1 MVCSRSGSYRASLL
15 KYLIIALTILGLIIS
30 PAFSGLVPT
39 EKSLLWE
46 ISGNGLGQS
55 SYLFGT
61 IHIQCKNKL
70 VLSPER
76 QKYFDRTQQL
86 YLELDF
92 DDPQLQTEMAKYT
105 QMPPGQNLQK
115 LLGPKKYRKAQ
126 KYFAKN
132 LNLPL
137 EYFSTTRP
145 FILSALAIPTG
156 MKCPTSSW
164 EETLTKMAQQ
174 QNRVVM
180 GLETVREQFALFD
193 RLTLKQEAAMLMT
206 VIDYPEQSKKGF
218 QSLLAA
224 YDRQDLKQLQTIIA
238 ADPST
243 GKFNKILLD
252 QRNQKWIPLIDR
264 AAKEKPTFFGVGAG
278 HLVGK
283 QGVIALLRKA
293 GFTLRPL

>member
-1 MVCSRSGSYRASLL
+1 MVRSLL
-15 KYLIIALTILGLIIS
+15 KYVLIALTILGLVIS
-30 PAFSGLVPT
+30 PALSGLVPT
-39 EKSLLWE
+39 EKSLFWE
-46 ISGNGLGQS
+46 ISGNGLAQP

-92 DDPQLQTEMAKYT
+92 DDPNFQTEIAKYT
-105 QMPPGQNLQK
+105 QMAPGQNLRK

-132 LNLPL
+132 LNIPL

-145 FILSALAIPTG
+145 FVLSALALPTG

-174 QNRVVM
+174 QKRVVM
-180 GLETVREQFALFD
+180 GLETIREQFALFD
-193 RLTLKQEAAMLMT
+193 RLTLKEEAAMLMA
-206 VIDYPEQSKKGF
+206 VVDYPEQSKKGF
-218 QSLLAA
+218 QALLAA
-224 YDRQDLKQLQTIIA
+224 YDRQDLQQLQKLAQT
-238 ADPST
+238 DVMSS
-243 GKFNKILLD
+243 KFNKILLY
-252 QRNQKWIPLIDR
+252 QRNQRWVPMIARI
-264 AAKEKPTFFGVGAG
+264 AKEKPTFFGVGSG

-293 GFTLRPL
+293 GYTLRPL